1 MRVPAVVRRASVRT
15 VSQRRALGVL
25 FLVLTIG
32 LAGVAYAA
40 FAADQWVI
48 AFAAGVI
55 AAWLATMAARGLT
68 R

>member
-1 MRVPAVVRRASVRT
+1 M
-15 VSQRRALGVL
+15 SQRRALGVL

-32 LAGVAYAA
+32 LGGVAYAA
-40 FAADQWVI
+40 FVADQWVI

>member
-1 MRVPAVVRRASVRT
+1 M
-15 VSQRRALGVL
+15 L
-25 FLVLTIG
+25 FLFLTIG

-40 FAADQWVI
+40 LVADQWVI

-55 AAWLATMAARGLT
+55 SAWLATMAVRGLS